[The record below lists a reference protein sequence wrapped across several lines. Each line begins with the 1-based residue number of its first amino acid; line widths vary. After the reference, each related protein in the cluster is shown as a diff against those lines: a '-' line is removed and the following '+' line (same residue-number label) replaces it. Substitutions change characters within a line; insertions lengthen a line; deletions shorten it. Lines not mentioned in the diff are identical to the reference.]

1 MIDSV
6 HRALALAGSRCP
18 WQRST
23 THCLRQK
30 RAAACL
36 QVLYGLPLLLTGSI
50 LAHEA
55 MHAWLRLGGYRGLPP
70 EVEEG
75 MCQLMAELWL
85 AQEAAKQ
92 QPVGVGNS
100 ATLLCCALL
109 CACMLH

>member
-1 MIDSV
+1 M
-6 HRALALAGSRCP
+6 AA
-18 WQRST
+18 QY
-23 THCLRQK
+23 HCLRQK

-92 QPVGVGNS
+92 QPVGAGS
-100 ATLLCCALL
+100 AIAMHYCVLCYVL
-109 CACMLH
+109 ACCIELRGVHAAADR